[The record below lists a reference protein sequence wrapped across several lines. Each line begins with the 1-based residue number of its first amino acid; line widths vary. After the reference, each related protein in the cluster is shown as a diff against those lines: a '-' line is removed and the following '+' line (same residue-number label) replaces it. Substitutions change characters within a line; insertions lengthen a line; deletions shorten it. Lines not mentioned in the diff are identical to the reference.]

1 MIRPVLLASA
11 ALAALTCAYTWPLI
25 AQVGSSV
32 PHDRGDPVLVTWI
45 LWWSTHT
52 MPLTAAW
59 WNAPAFYPSPG
70 VLAFSENLLGLAP
83 ITAPVIALTHS
94 ALAGYNAAFLL
105 SYLFSGMGAYMLA
118 FVLTRRH
125 DASFVAAVAFAFAP
139 YRLSHTQHLQLLS
152 SYWMPVAIAA
162 LHLYIANP
170 RWRWA
175 ALFAV
180 SWLLQALACGYY
192 LFFLTILVF
201 LWLAWFAPRRL
212 ALRDVGRLA
221 VAWGVAGLAIA
232 PVLLGYRSIHAFYG
246 FKRSPV
252 EVLNYSAD
260 VAGLWS
266 AAPDSLMWSW
276 LHAGVGSESEQFPGL
291 TVLLLFAIS
300 VFVAFR
306 SFRLKAEATGE
317 KREAADA
324 PLRSVA
330 SAFRR
335 KGGGR
340 SEADATLWFYWLT
353 AVLMWILSL
362 GPRPTLHGQFL
373 GVYGPYTLLMNLPG
387 FNGMRVPARLWM
399 LSILCLAVVAAVV
412 ISRVESQRVR
422 RLVAA
427 MATIGLLLDGWP
439 RAFPF
444 MAVPAMR
451 ITTTGAH
458 ARLGLPLRENETE
471 TMYGAIAQARPVFN
485 GYSGYHAPQH
495 FAMRDL
501 LERHDAR
508 ILDRLA
514 AAESIEVVIESAR
527 DADGAWRRYVEAHA
541 GARRVDAWP
550 EWTSYELPP
559 TGAFAPPAIT
569 GPPVRVSSVVASA
582 NARDIGAILDAD
594 LDTRWHIPSQTG
606 GETIV
611 ADLGIAG
618 HVAAVVLCLGA
629 YPGQYPR
636 GLAVEIS
643 TDGVEWSPVHTG
655 GTALETYDAAL
666 RSPREVPVTLPVH
679 RDRVRFLRLRQTGSD
694 PGYGWTI
701 VELRV
706 IG

>member
-1 MIRPVLLASA
+1 MRRRVLLAAA
-11 ALAALTCAYTWPLI
+11 ALTALTCAYTWPLV
-25 AQVGSSV
+25 AHLGSSV
-32 PHDRGDPVLVTWI
+32 AHDRGDPLLVTWI
-45 LWWSTHT
+45 LWWSTHAV
-52 MPLTAAW
+52 PLTAAW
-59 WNAPAFYPSPG
+59 WNAPAFYPSTG
-70 VLAFSENLLGLAP
+70 VFAFSENLLGLAP
-83 ITAPVIALTHS
+83 ITAPIIALTHS
-94 ALAGYNAAFLL
+94 PLAAYNIVFLASYLL
-105 SYLFSGMGAYMLA
+105 SGLGAYMLA

-139 YRLSHTQHLQLLS
+139 YRLSHLQHLQLLS

-162 LHLYIANP
+162 LHLYLAAP

-175 ALFAV
+175 AVFAG

-192 LFFLTILVF
+192 FFFLTIFVV

-212 ALRDVGRLA
+212 AWRDGARLA

-232 PVLLGYRSIHAFYG
+232 PILLGYRAIHASYG
-246 FKRSPV
+246 FKRSAV

-260 VAGLWS
+260 ISGLWS

-291 TVLLLFAIS
+291 MVLLLFVGGAGLA
-300 VFVAFR
+300 VHCYRFR
-306 SFRLKAEATGE
+306 
-317 KREAADA
+317 REAPQRA
-324 PLRSVA
+324 
-330 SAFRR
+330 
-335 KGGGR
+335 
-340 SEADATLWFYWLT
+340 LWFYWLT

-362 GPRPTLHGQFL
+362 GPRPMLHGQPL
-373 GVYGPYTLLMNLPG
+373 GVPGPYALLMNLPG

-412 ISRVESQRVR
+412 ISRLESR
-422 RLVAA
+422 RLRGVAVFV
-427 MATIGLLLDGWP
+427 ATAGLLLDGWP
-439 RAFPF
+439 RAFPVV
-444 MAVPAMR
+444 AVSKMR
-451 ITTTGAH
+451 VTTTSAH

-485 GYSGYHAPQH
+485 GYSGYEAPQH

-501 LERHDAR
+501 LEHYDPR

-514 AAESIEVVIESAR
+514 ASEPVEVIVETAR
-527 DADGAWRRYVEAHA
+527 DVDGAWSHYVQ
-541 GARRVDAWP
+541 GRGNARRVDVSPA
-550 EWTSYELPP
+550 WTSYELSP
-559 TGAFAPPAIT
+559 TGALPPAAVT
-569 GPPVRVSSVVASA
+569 GAQLPVASIVTSA
-582 NARDIGAILDAD
+582 NAHDIGAILDGD
-594 LDTRWHIPSQTG
+594 LDTRWHTQPQVG

-611 ADLGIAG
+611 ADLGTAR
-618 HVAAVVLCLGA
+618 HVEAVVLCLGA

-636 GLAVEIS
+636 GLAIDVS
-643 TDGVEWSPVHTG
+643 PDGIEWSPVYTG

-679 RDRVRFLRLRQTGSD
+679 RDGVRFVRLRQTGSD
-694 PGYGWTI
+694 PRYGWTI